1 MLGASVESE
10 LYGSLRGVGGARG
23 PGQRPKI
30 GNAWGSEM
38 RVPECFRKGC
48 SVVGAP
54 LGVEV
59 RMVENGAPLEMV
71 HGASLV
77 ESLLLLVEIGG
88 GSGGCSSDWHK
99 DRSSRRHVSHCGP
112 TIGAW
117 DHCGLLLLWWWPT
130 TLPHKV
136 LLVRWLKKLVGWCST
151 VRVMRCWFTG

>member
-1 MLGASVESE
+1 MLGASVETE
-10 LYGSLRGVGGARG
+10 LYWSLRGVGGACG

-30 GNAWGSEM
+30 GNARGSKM

-77 ESLLLLVEIGG
+77 ESLLLLLIIGQ
-88 GSGGCSSDWHK
+88 
-99 DRSSRRHVSHCGP
+99 
-112 TIGAW
+112 
-117 DHCGLLLLWWWPT
+117 
-130 TLPHKV
+130 
-136 LLVRWLKKLVGWCST
+136 VR
-151 VRVMRCWFTG
+151 

>member
-1 MLGASVESE
+1 MLRASVESE
-10 LYGSLRGVGGARG
+10 LYGSLRGVGGACG

-30 GNAWGSEM
+30 GNAWGSEL

-77 ESLLLLVEIGG
+77 ESLLLLLIG
-88 GSGGCSSDWHK
+88 
-99 DRSSRRHVSHCGP
+99 HV
-112 TIGAW
+112 
-117 DHCGLLLLWWWPT
+117 
-130 TLPHKV
+130 
-136 LLVRWLKKLVGWCST
+136 R
-151 VRVMRCWFTG
+151 